1 MTQPVPPAEHTYLST
16 ACRHG
21 RHNPCRQ
28 QCKFCYAQ
36 CVCTCHKGW
45 AMTDQ
50 APEHVADPS
59 RERLVD
65 PVELGRPPAELSR
78 STRILIYTAALLG
91 LALAVGV
98 FWWVLT
104 EMWALP

>member
-1 MTQPVPPAEHTYLST
+1 MTEPPKHL
-16 ACRHG
+16 
-21 RHNPCRQ
+21 
-28 QCKFCYAQ
+28 
-36 CVCTCHKGW
+36 
-45 AMTDQ
+45 
-50 APEHVADPS
+50 ADPS

-65 PVELGRPPAELSR
+65 PAELDRPPAELSR